1 MKKMFVVLGVVL
13 MFCGL
18 GMTAD
23 VEVPNPV
30 KELFDWTMAQ
40 SIGATYIYDIDD
52 GVNHIG
58 GVWNIFRS
66 RHDWLYAG
74 LCASGDP
81 SLGFSISF
89 NAGKLL
95 EKIKCSPLVYLKHL
109 EIGYTIQFQDINDLS
124 KKYDG
129 LVINAIKFELK

>member
-30 KELFDWTMAQ
+30 KELFDWTMEQ
-40 SIGATYIYDIDD
+40 SVGATYIYDIDD

-89 NAGKLL
+89 NAEKLL
-95 EKIKCSPLVYLKHL
+95 EKIKGSPLVYLKHL

-129 LVINAIKFELK
+129 LVINAIKFEF

>member
-89 NAGKLL
+89 NAWKLL
-95 EKIKCSPLVYLKHL
+95 EKIKGSPLVYLKHL

-129 LVINAIKFELK
+129 LVINAIKIEF

>member
-95 EKIKCSPLVYLKHL
+95 EKIKGSPLVYLKHL

-129 LVINAIKFELK
+129 LVINAIKFEF

>member
-30 KELFDWTMAQ
+30 KELFDWTMEQ
-40 SIGATYIYDIDD
+40 SVGATYIYDID
-52 GVNHIG
+52 GGINHIG
-58 GVWNIFRS
+58 GVWNIFKS
-66 RHDWLYAG
+66 KHDWLYAG
-74 LCASGDP
+74 LCASTDP

-89 NAGKLL
+89 NFGKLL
-95 EKIKCSPLVYLKHL
+95 EKTKGSPLIYLKHF
-109 EIGYTIQFQDINDLS
+109 EAGYTVQFQDINDLS

-129 LVINAIKFELK
+129 LIINAIKFEF

>member
-89 NAGKLL
+89 NAWKLL
-95 EKIKCSPLVYLKHL
+95 EKIKGSPLVYLKHL

-129 LVINAIKFELK
+129 LVINAIKFEF